1 MTAPTDLAAPVGPA
15 ASVSP
20 TFQSGAPPKASRR
33 RLVRV
38 LAVFAALAVVF
49 GVIAALIGG
58 SSQPDVALDTTS
70 PAPAG
75 AMALAQILG
84 HRGVAVRAGDDTAI
98 ALDQSS
104 DPGGAPNADQ
114 TFVIVHPGRLDEA
127 TLTRLSRRVAAG
139 ADVVL
144 VQPDDGVLDALR
156 LPVRTVDAEES
167 TDSLS
172 PNCPLAE
179 ATTARTVGLAPST
192 LYDRLDGDTA
202 ATATF
207 CYPVRTRAAAL
218 VVARPAGADGRFVL
232 LGGSAFLTNGA
243 LDKDGNAA
251 LALGLLVRHP
261 QLNWVIQQRVTS
273 GTVDGKGA
281 IQLLG
286 RGFWLTC
293 LQLLIGLVLLALWRG
308 RRLGPPVP
316 EPLPVVVRAAETTE
330 GRGRLYAAARAR
342 DLAAEALRAG
352 LRARLADRI
361 GLPPHGERGAV
372 GTVRAGGVATEITG
386 PDPGTLVASVA
397 ERTGRPAM
405 EIWALLYGSG
415 GPGAPL
421 PGTPFPGTALPG
433 TAFPGI
439 GAFGGPPARAP
450 EPPELDDAALL
461 RLADALDDLERQ
473 VGGR

>member
-1 MTAPTDLAAPVGPA
+1 
-15 ASVSP
+15 
-20 TFQSGAPPKASRR
+20 
-33 RLVRV
+33 V

-58 SSQPDVALDTTS
+58 SSEPDATLDTAS

-75 AMALAQILG
+75 SMALAQILG
-84 HRGVAVRAGDDTAI
+84 HRGVEVRAGDDSAV

-104 DPGGAPNADQ
+104 DPAGSPDADQ

-144 VQPDDGVLDALR
+144 VEPDDGVLDALR
-156 LPVRTVDAEES
+156 LPVHTVDADTPAE
-167 TDSLS
+167 
-172 PNCPLAE
+172 PLAADCPVAE
-179 ATTARTVGLAPST
+179 AATAGTVGLAAST
-192 LYDRLDGDTA
+192 FYDRLDGDTGA
-202 ATATF
+202 AATF
-207 CYPVRTRAAAL
+207 CYPAGPRAAAL

-232 LGGSAFLTNGA
+232 LGGSAFLTNQA

-261 QLNWVIQQRVTS
+261 RLDWVIQQRVTS

-281 IQLLG
+281 VQLLG

-293 LQLLIGLVLLALWRG
+293 LQLLVGLVLLALWRG

-361 GLPPHGERGAV
+361 GLAPHGERGAL

-415 GPGAPL
+415 GPTAPL
-421 PGTPFPGTALPG
+421 PTAPLPSAPHPGA
-433 TAFPGI
+433 AFPGI